1 MRASSA
7 ITSRSQHSAMSLP
20 PATAWPCTFAIV
32 GFALRQRLMKSS
44 VLRFMKA

>member
-20 PATAWPCTFAIV
+20 PATAAPCTWAMV
-32 GFALRQRLMKSS
+32 GLALRHRLMKSS
-44 VLRFMKA
+44 LLRFMKA

>member
-20 PATAWPCTFAIV
+20 PATACPCTLAMV
-32 GFALRQRLMKSS
+32 GFGLRHKAMKSS
-44 VLRFMKA
+44 VFRFMYA

>member
-20 PATAWPCTFAIV
+20 PATAWPCTIAIV
-32 GFALRQRLMKSS
+32 GLRQRHKAMKSS
-44 VLRFMKA
+44 V